1 MKITSSL
8 GSLLASS
15 LSIEIKQ
22 RALIELVISTYQP
35 QERTALFQSVTEY
48 RRSQL
53 ELLFP
58 EHQNKSYSVLFE
70 VIDYRDLIQ
79 RYPNTLSAEV
89 ALLEQAVGQCY
100 MHWLDF
106 WCECE
111 IAAIKAKSPL
121 NTKSPS
127 SVDLPIKDSAYYGAI
142 VEHIEDAQLVVQTPC
157 HPQGMSIS
165 DAIALSNLE
174 VFIKG
179 EKWFEML
186 PLLHLSQAGKHFILL
201 KHPVDEAFPTLVS
214 SALIQDWSKS
224 DTWLSYAP
232 PFSNEQWHYCL
243 PNHGYD
249 ELAKLQLFTPPT
261 LSKCYSLPEFDQ
273 QFQLQLSAKH
283 ALCEVLRLT
292 VSGNTQQKL
301 YFLYLA
307 QKELMSVLHQI
318 GYKIG
323 FTIIEQ
329 PFMLQFYQTIEPNA
343 YFHSGYCELN
353 DDGTTIYRGFWNFEM
368 MVKAF
373 NDVDFRSYKSAVRE
387 SRKLSSLE
395 KLSSAEKTISAKMIS
410 ENKARAVL
418 KPSSVRKD
426 EHV

>member
-1 MKITSSL
+1 MKLTSSL

-15 LSIEIKQ
+15 LSIETKQ
-22 RALIELVISTYQP
+22 RALTELVISTFQP
-35 QERTALFQSVTEY
+35 HERAEFFQNVTEY

-58 EHQNKSYSVLFE
+58 EHQNKSDSVLFE
-70 VIDYRDLIQ
+70 VMDYRDLIL
-79 RYPNTLSAEV
+79 RYPNTLSAEI
-89 ALLEQAVGQCY
+89 ALLEQVVGQCY

-121 NTKSPS
+121 NSRSITH
-127 SVDLPIKDSAYYGAI
+127 VDLPINDSAYYGAI
-142 VEHIEDAQLVVQTPC
+142 IEQIEHEPLLVQTPS
-157 HPQGMSIS
+157 HPQGMPIN

-186 PLLHLSQAGKHFILL
+186 PLLHLSQAGEHFILL
-201 KHPVDEAFPTLVS
+201 KHPIDEAVPTLVS
-214 SALIQDWSKS
+214 SALIQDWSKN
-224 DTWLSYAP
+224 DTWLSYTP
-232 PFSNEQWHYCL
+232 TFSNEHWQYCL
-243 PNHGYD
+243 PDYGYD
-249 ELAKLQLFTPPT
+249 ELEGVQLFTPPK
-261 LSKCYSLPEFDQ
+261 LPKCHSLVEFDNH
-273 QFQLQLSAKH
+273 FQLQLSDKSAV
-283 ALCEVLRLT
+283 CEVLRLT

-307 QKELMSVLHQI
+307 QKELMNALHQTE
-318 GYKIG
+318 YKVG

-329 PFMLQFYQTIEPNA
+329 PFMLHFYQAIDSNA

-373 NDVDFRSYKSAVRE
+373 NNVDFRSYKRAARE
-387 SRKLSSLE
+387 GRKPLE
-395 KLSSAEKTISAKMIS
+395 KSRSAGKT
-410 ENKARAVL
+410 
-418 KPSSVRKD
+418 SSVKKD

>member
-1 MKITSSL
+1 MKLTSSL

-22 RALIELVISTYQP
+22 RALTELVISTYQP
-35 QERTALFQSVTEY
+35 HERTEFFQNVTEY

-70 VIDYRDLIQ
+70 VVDYRDLIL
-79 RYPNTLSAEV
+79 RYPYTLSAEI

-111 IAAIKAKSPL
+111 IAVIKAKSPL
-121 NTKSPS
+121 NS
-127 SVDLPIKDSAYYGAI
+127 SSISHVDLPINDSAYYGAI
-142 VEHIEDAQLVVQTPC
+142 IEQIEHEPLLVQTPS
-157 HPQGMSIS
+157 HPQGMPIN

-201 KHPVDEAFPTLVS
+201 KHPIDEAFPTLVS
-214 SALIQDWSKS
+214 SALIQDWSKN
-224 DTWLSYAP
+224 DTWLSYTP
-232 PFSNEQWHYCL
+232 TFSNEHWQYCL
-243 PNHGYD
+243 PDYGYD
-249 ELAKLQLFTPPT
+249 ELEGVQLFTPPK
-261 LSKCYSLPEFDQ
+261 LPKCHSLVEFDNH
-273 QFQLQLSAKH
+273 FQLQLSDKSAV
-283 ALCEVLRLT
+283 CEVLRLT

-307 QKELMSVLHQI
+307 QKELMNALHQTE
-318 GYKIG
+318 YKVG

-329 PFMLQFYQTIEPNA
+329 PFMLHFYQAIDSNA

-373 NDVDFRSYKSAVRE
+373 NNVDSRSYKRAVRE
-387 SRKLSSLE
+387 GRKPLE
-395 KLSSAEKTISAKMIS
+395 KSCSAGKT
-410 ENKARAVL
+410 
-418 KPSSVRKD
+418 SSVKKD

>member
-70 VIDYRDLIQ
+70 VMGYRDLIL

-89 ALLEQAVGQCY
+89 DLLEQAVGQCY

-127 SVDLPIKDSAYYGAI
+127 PVDLPIKDSAYYGAI

-186 PLLHLSQAGKHFILL
+186 PLLHLSQSGKHFILL

-214 SALIQDWSKS
+214 SALIQDWSKN

-243 PNHGYD
+243 SNHGYD

-292 VSGNTQQKL
+292 VSGKTQQKL

-307 QKELMSVLHQI
+307 QKKMLSLLYQT
-318 GYKIG
+318 GYKMG
-323 FTIIEQ
+323 FTIIDQ
-329 PFMLQFYQTIEPNA
+329 PLILNFYKAIGPKAYLQLGACDLNGNNLQT
-343 YFHSGYCELN
+343 
-353 DDGTTIYRGFWNFEM
+353 YRGLWNIELM
-368 MVKAF
+368 LKAF
-373 NDVDFRSYKSAVRE
+373 GRVNFHDYRRCL
-387 SRKLSSLE
+387 R
-395 KLSSAEKTISAKMIS
+395 
-410 ENKARAVL
+410 ENKNTAW
-418 KPSSVRKD
+418 
-426 EHV
+426 

>member
-70 VIDYRDLIQ
+70 VIDYRDLIL

-89 ALLEQAVGQCY
+89 DLLEQAVGQCY

-127 SVDLPIKDSAYYGAI
+127 PVDLPIKDSAYYGAI
-142 VEHIEDAQLVVQTPC
+142 VEHIEDAQLAVQTPC

-201 KHPVDEAFPTLVS
+201 KHPIDEAFPTLVS

-292 VSGNTQQKL
+292 VSGKTQQKL

-307 QKELMSVLHQI
+307 QKKMLSLLYQT
-318 GYKIG
+318 GYKMG
-323 FTIIEQ
+323 FTIIDQ
-329 PFMLQFYQTIEPNA
+329 PLILNFYKAIGPKAYLQLGSCDLNGNNLQT
-343 YFHSGYCELN
+343 
-353 DDGTTIYRGFWNFEM
+353 YRGLWNIELM
-368 MVKAF
+368 LLAF
-373 NDVDFRSYKSAVRE
+373 GRVNFHGYRRCL
-387 SRKLSSLE
+387 R
-395 KLSSAEKTISAKMIS
+395 
-410 ENKARAVL
+410 ENKNTAW
-418 KPSSVRKD
+418 
-426 EHV
+426 

>member
-292 VSGNTQQKL
+292 VSGKTQQKL

-307 QKELMSVLHQI
+307 QKKMLSLLYQT
-318 GYKIG
+318 GYKMG
-323 FTIIEQ
+323 FTIIDQ
-329 PFMLQFYQTIEPNA
+329 PLILNFYKAIGPKAYLQLGSCDLNGNNLQT
-343 YFHSGYCELN
+343 
-353 DDGTTIYRGFWNFEM
+353 YRGLWNIELM
-368 MVKAF
+368 LLAF
-373 NDVDFRSYKSAVRE
+373 GRVNFHDYRR
-387 SRKLSSLE
+387 
-395 KLSSAEKTISAKMIS
+395 
-410 ENKARAVL
+410 
-418 KPSSVRKD
+418 
-426 EHV
+426 

>member
-15 LSIEIKQ
+15 LSIEKKQ

-70 VIDYRDLIQ
+70 VMDYRDLIL
-79 RYPNTLSAEV
+79 RYPTTLSTEV
-89 ALLEQAVGQCY
+89 ALLEQAAGQCY

-127 SVDLPIKDSAYYGAI
+127 PVDLPIKDSAYYGAI

-214 SALIQDWSKS
+214 SALIQDWSKNE
-224 DTWLSYAP
+224 TWLSYAP
-232 PFSNEQWHYCL
+232 PFSNEQWQYCL
-243 PNHGYD
+243 PDHGYD
-249 ELAKLQLFTPPT
+249 DLTELQIFTPST
-261 LSKCYSLPEFDQ
+261 LSKCHSLLEFDNK
-273 QFQLQLSAKH
+273 FQLQLSDKSAI
-283 ALCEVLRLT
+283 CEVLRLT
-292 VSGNTQQKL
+292 VSGNTQQRL
-301 YFLYLA
+301 YFLYLS
-307 QKELMSVLHQI
+307 QKELMSVLHQV

-329 PFMLQFYQTIEPNA
+329 PFMLQFYQAIDPKA

-353 DDGTTIYRGFWNFEM
+353 DDGTTIYRGLWNFEV
-368 MVKAF
+368 MVKVF
-373 NDVDFRSYKSAVRE
+373 NNTDFRRYKHAVRE
-387 SRKLSSLE
+387 SRKLGSVKKVSSIG
-395 KLSSAEKTISAKMIS
+395 KLSSVK
-410 ENKARAVL
+410 R
-418 KPSSVRKD
+418 D

>member
-1 MKITSSL
+1 MKLTSSL

-15 LSIEIKQ
+15 LSIEKKQ
-22 RALIELVISTYQP
+22 QALIVLMINTYQP
-35 QERTALFQSVTEY
+35 QERTELFQNVTEY
-48 RRSQL
+48 RRNQL

-70 VIDYRDLIQ
+70 LIDYRDLIQ
-79 RYPNTLSAEV
+79 RYPNTLSAEIV
-89 ALLEQAVGQCY
+89 HLEEAVGQCY
-100 MHWLDF
+100 VHWLDF

-121 NTKSPS
+121 HSNSIS
-127 SVDLPIKDSAYYGAI
+127 HVDLPINDSAYYGAI
-142 VEHIEDAQLVVQTPC
+142 IEQIEDDKLVVQAPS
-157 HPQGMSIS
+157 HPQGMPIS

-186 PLLHLSQAGKHFILL
+186 PLLHLSQGGKHFVLL

-214 SALIQDWSKS
+214 SALIQDWSNN

-232 PFSNEQWHYCL
+232 PFSNEQWQYCL
-243 PNHGYD
+243 PNYGYD
-249 ELAKLQLFTPPT
+249 ELAGLQLFTPFT

-273 QFQLQLSAKH
+273 QFQLQLSDKR

-323 FTIIEQ
+323 LTIIEQ
-329 PFMLQFYQTIEPNA
+329 PFMLQFYQTIDSKA

-353 DDGTTIYRGFWNFEM
+353 NDGTTIYRGFWNFEM

-373 NDVDFRSYKSAVRE
+373 NNVDFRGYKHAVRE
-387 SRKLSSLE
+387 NRKLGAVEKTNSLE
-395 KLSSAEKTISAKMIS
+395 KLCSAG
-410 ENKARAVL
+410 KA
-418 KPSSVRKD
+418 SSVRKD

>member
-1 MKITSSL
+1 MKLTSSL
-8 GSLLASS
+8 DSLLASS

-22 RALIELVISTYQP
+22 RALMELVIGTYLP
-35 QERTALFQSVTEY
+35 QERTALFQKVTEY

-53 ELLFP
+53 KLLFP

-70 VIDYRDLIQ
+70 LMDYRDLIQ
-79 RYPNTLSAEV
+79 RYPNTLSEETV
-89 ALLEQAVGQCY
+89 RLEEAVGQCY

-121 NTKSPS
+121 NS
-127 SVDLPIKDSAYYGAI
+127 SSISHIDLPINDSAYYGAI
-142 VEHIEDAQLVVQTPC
+142 IEQIEHESLLVQTPS
-157 HPQGMSIS
+157 HPQGMPIS

-214 SALIQDWSKS
+214 SALIQDWSKN

-232 PFSNEQWHYCL
+232 PFSNEQWQYCL
-243 PNHGYD
+243 PNYGYD
-249 ELAKLQLFTPPT
+249 ELAGLQLFTPPT

-273 QFQLQLSAKH
+273 QFQLQLSGQD

-292 VSGNTQQKL
+292 VSGNIQQKL

-307 QKELMSVLHQI
+307 QKELMSVLHQL
-318 GYKIG
+318 GYKVG

-373 NDVDFRSYKSAVRE
+373 NDVDFRSYKRAVRE
-387 SRKLSSLE
+387 SRSIRSTE
-395 KLSSAEKTISAKMIS
+395 KTCSEENTSSAEKPNS
-410 ENKARAVL
+410 L
-418 KPSSVRKD
+418 RKD

>member
-48 RRSQL
+48 RRIQL

-70 VIDYRDLIQ
+70 VMDYRDLIQ

-89 ALLEQAVGQCY
+89 TLLEQAVGQCY

-127 SVDLPIKDSAYYGAI
+127 PADLPIKDSAYYGAI

-186 PLLHLSQAGKHFILL
+186 PLLHLSQTGKHFILL

-292 VSGNTQQKL
+292 VSGKTQQKL

-307 QKELMSVLHQI
+307 QKKMLSLLYQT
-318 GYKIG
+318 GYKMG
-323 FTIIEQ
+323 FTIIDQ
-329 PFMLQFYQTIEPNA
+329 PLILNFYKAIGPKAYLQLGSCDLNGNNLQT
-343 YFHSGYCELN
+343 
-353 DDGTTIYRGFWNFEM
+353 YRGLWNIELM
-368 MVKAF
+368 LLAF
-373 NDVDFRSYKSAVRE
+373 GRVNFHDYRRCL
-387 SRKLSSLE
+387 R
-395 KLSSAEKTISAKMIS
+395 
-410 ENKARAVL
+410 ENKNTAW
-418 KPSSVRKD
+418 
-426 EHV
+426 

>member
-1 MKITSSL
+1 MKLTSSL

-22 RALIELVISTYQP
+22 RALIELVIGTYLP
-35 QERTALFQSVTEY
+35 QERTALFQKVTEY

-70 VIDYRDLIQ
+70 LMDYRDLIQ
-79 RYPNTLSAEV
+79 RYPNTLSAEIV
-89 ALLEQAVGQCY
+89 RLEEAVGQCY

-121 NTKSPS
+121 NS
-127 SVDLPIKDSAYYGAI
+127 SSISHIDLPINDSAYYGAI
-142 VEHIEDAQLVVQTPC
+142 IEQIEHESLLVQTPS
-157 HPQGMSIS
+157 HPQGMPIS

-214 SALIQDWSKS
+214 SALIQDWSKN

-232 PFSNEQWHYCL
+232 PFSNEQWQYCL
-243 PNHGYD
+243 PNYGYD
-249 ELAKLQLFTPPT
+249 ELAGLQLFTPPT

-273 QFQLQLSAKH
+273 QFQLQLSDKD

-292 VSGNTQQKL
+292 VSGNIQQKL

-307 QKELMSVLHQI
+307 QKELMSVLHQL

-373 NDVDFRSYKSAVRE
+373 NDVDFRSYKRAVRE
-387 SRKLSSLE
+387 SRSIRSTE
-395 KLSSAEKTISAKMIS
+395 KTCSEKNTSSAEKPNS
-410 ENKARAVL
+410 L
-418 KPSSVRKD
+418 RKD

>member
-1 MKITSSL
+1 MKLTSSL

-22 RALIELVISTYQP
+22 RTLIELVIGTYLS
-35 QERTALFQSVTEY
+35 QERTALFQKVTEY

-70 VIDYRDLIQ
+70 LMDYRDLIQ
-79 RYPNTLSAEV
+79 RYPNTLSAEIV
-89 ALLEQAVGQCY
+89 RLEEAVGQCY

-121 NTKSPS
+121 NS
-127 SVDLPIKDSAYYGAI
+127 SSISHIDLPINDSAYYGAI
-142 VEHIEDAQLVVQTPC
+142 IEQIEDDPLLVQTPS
-157 HPQGMSIS
+157 HPQGMPIS

-214 SALIQDWSKS
+214 SALIQDWSKN

-232 PFSNEQWHYCL
+232 PFSNEQWQYCL
-243 PNHGYD
+243 PNYGYD
-249 ELAKLQLFTPPT
+249 ELAGLQLFTPTT

-273 QFQLQLSAKH
+273 QFQLQLSDKD

-292 VSGNTQQKL
+292 VSGNIQQKL

-307 QKELMSVLHQI
+307 QKELMSVLHQL

-373 NDVDFRSYKSAVRE
+373 NDVDFRSYKRAVRE
-387 SRKLSSLE
+387 SRSIRSTE
-395 KLSSAEKTISAKMIS
+395 KTCSEENTSSAEKPNS
-410 ENKARAVL
+410 L
-418 KPSSVRKD
+418 RKD

>member
-70 VIDYRDLIQ
+70 VMDYRDLIL

-89 ALLEQAVGQCY
+89 DLLEQAVGQCY

-127 SVDLPIKDSAYYGAI
+127 FVDLPIKDSAYYGAI

-186 PLLHLSQAGKHFILL
+186 PLLHLSQSGKHFILL

-214 SALIQDWSKS
+214 SALIQDWSKNG
-224 DTWLSYAP
+224 TWLSYAP

-243 PNHGYD
+243 SNHGYD

-292 VSGNTQQKL
+292 VSGKTQQKL

-307 QKELMSVLHQI
+307 QKKMLSLLYQT
-318 GYKIG
+318 GYKMG
-323 FTIIEQ
+323 FTIIDQ
-329 PFMLQFYQTIEPNA
+329 PLILNFYKAIGPKAYLQLGSCDLNGNNLQT
-343 YFHSGYCELN
+343 
-353 DDGTTIYRGFWNFEM
+353 YRGLWNIELM
-368 MVKAF
+368 LLAF
-373 NDVDFRSYKSAVRE
+373 GRVNFHDYRRCL
-387 SRKLSSLE
+387 R
-395 KLSSAEKTISAKMIS
+395 
-410 ENKARAVL
+410 ENKNTAW
-418 KPSSVRKD
+418 
-426 EHV
+426 

>member
-1 MKITSSL
+1 MKLMSSL

-22 RALIELVISTYQP
+22 RALIELVINTYQP
-35 QERTALFQSVTEY
+35 QERTELFQNVTEY

-70 VIDYRDLIQ
+70 LMDYRDLIQ
-79 RYPNTLSAEV
+79 RYPNTLSAEIER
-89 ALLEQAVGQCY
+89 LEEAVGQCY

-121 NTKSPS
+121 NSGPLYH
-127 SVDLPIKDSAYYGAI
+127 VDLPINDSAYYGAI
-142 VEHIEDAQLVVQTPC
+142 IEQIEHDPLLVQTPS
-157 HPQGMSIS
+157 HPQGMPIR

-186 PLLHLSQAGKHFILL
+186 PLLHLSQTGKHFILL
-201 KHPVDEAFPTLVS
+201 KHPVDEATPTLVS
-214 SALIQDWSKS
+214 SALIQDWSKN

-232 PFSNEQWHYCL
+232 PFSNEQWQYCF
-243 PNHGYD
+243 PNYGYD

-307 QKELMSVLHQI
+307 QKELMSVLHQV

-329 PFMLQFYQTIEPNA
+329 PFMLQFYQTIDAHA

-353 DDGTTIYRGFWNFEM
+353 GDGTTIYRGFWNFEM
-368 MVKAF
+368 MVEAF
-373 NDVDFRSYKSAVRE
+373 NDVDFRNYKRAVRE
-387 SRKLSSLE
+387 SRKLGSSE
-395 KLSSAEKTISAKMIS
+395 KLSSVE
-410 ENKARAVL
+410 
-418 KPSSVRKD
+418 KPSSRRKD